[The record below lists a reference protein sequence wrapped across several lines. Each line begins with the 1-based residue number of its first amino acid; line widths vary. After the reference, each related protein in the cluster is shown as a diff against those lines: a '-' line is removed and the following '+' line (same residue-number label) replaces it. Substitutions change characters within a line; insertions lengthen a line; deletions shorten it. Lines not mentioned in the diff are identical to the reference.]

1 MPYPKCKV
9 YSDGNHYIAIP
20 HTTRPYRPR
29 RKPKEEIIPVTEVFT
44 DKIKKETEEQYKAE
58 LSAPSYED
66 APMPRIIHR
75 RCIHMIMA
83 FQSTHPMRGATFSV
97 PTPPTGDRIS
107 IHAPHAGCD
116 LEQAEA
122 WTRQAISIHAP
133 HAGYDIIF
141 IRVLLKDFYFNPR
154 TPCGVRLDSAPHK
167 VYCVQISIHAP
178 HAGCDLRARCSS
190 PIRSAF
196 QFTHPMRGATLQ
208 FVNFASKFA

>member
-107 IHAPHAGCD
+107 IHAPHAG
-116 LEQAEA
+116 
-122 WTRQAISIHAP
+122 
-133 HAGYDIIF
+133 YDIIF